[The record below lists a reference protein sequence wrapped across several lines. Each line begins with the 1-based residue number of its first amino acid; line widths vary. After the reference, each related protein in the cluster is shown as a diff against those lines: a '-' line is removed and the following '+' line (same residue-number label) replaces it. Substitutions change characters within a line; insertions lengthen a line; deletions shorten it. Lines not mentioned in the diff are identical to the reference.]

1 MISGIDIYDGEY
13 GIDLSKT
20 GASFVIVK
28 ASQGTTAQG
37 HYRALANAALKN
49 SQLLGLYHF
58 VDVRK
63 GAEAEAAFFAKCVS
77 PYLGHAALFLDWENN
92 DVTGQK
98 NITAGP
104 KYAKAFLDKLY
115 ELTGVRAGIYMNK
128 SCATEYDWTAV
139 AKAGYPLWGA
149 QYLNKYYNNQVYGFV
164 KDPTLTTGWGAW
176 GKPTIY
182 QYTSRGRLSGYAGE
196 LDLDVYYGSMSDWA
210 AMGTVRKA
218 TAKQATAKAAEPATG
233 TVEKLM
239 KLAYA
244 DLGYYAPSDPE
255 PGSKA
260 GRYCAKLMGESWLA
274 GPSTEIW
281 WCCMWVSMMLD
292 KAGVKCPG
300 FPTYNTD
307 LAWNGGAKSRAIDK
321 AAIRR
326 GDILIFDWNFNTTAT
341 DHIGFATGSPRN
353 GYVNTIEGN
362 VGNAVKE
369 KVRPLSSIRYALR
382 PKYSDAA
389 AQSVTASTT
398 IKNPTQ
404 NGKKLDVDGVGG
416 YNTVY
421 EAQAQLGTVRDGEI
435 SGQVKGNYGHFEG
448 MVAVSFG
455 GGGSQLVGAIQ
466 KVVGAAV
473 DNIWG
478 PETSTKLQKWLID
491 HGYSCGKCGADSYF
505 GHDSV
510 CALQR
515 SLNDGKWREW
525 TA

>member
-37 HYRALANAALKN
+37 HYKALANAALKN
-49 SQLLGLYHF
+49 GQLLGIYHF
-58 VDVRK
+58 VDVRR
-63 GAEAEAAFFAKCVS
+63 GAEAEAAFFAGCAK
-77 PYLGHAALFLDWENN
+77 PYLGEATLWLDWEDN

-98 NITAGP
+98 NVTAGP
-104 KYAKAFLDKLY
+104 AYAKRFLDTLH

-128 SCATEYDWTAV
+128 GVATSYDWSEV

-149 QYLNKYYNNQVYGFV
+149 QYLRKYYDSQVAGFV
-164 KDPTLTTGWGAW
+164 SNPALTTGWGAW
-176 GKPTIY
+176 GTPTVY
-182 QYTSRGRLSGYAGE
+182 QYTSRGRLGGYAGE
-196 LDLDVYYGSMSDWA
+196 LDLDVYYGTRADWKALGTAGKDSMTTKTTKS
-210 AMGTVRKA
+210 
-218 TAKQATAKAAEPATG
+218 AEPASG

-239 KLAYA
+239 ELAYA

-260 GRYCAKLMGESWLA
+260 GRYCARLLHEPWLA
-274 GPSTEIW
+274 GLSTKIW
-281 WCCMWVSMMLD
+281 WCCMWISMILD
-292 KAGVKCPG
+292 KAGVSCPG

-307 LAWNGGAKSRAIDK
+307 LAWNGGAKARAIDK

-353 GYVNTIEGN
+353 GYVSTIEGN

-369 KVRPLSSIRYALR
+369 KSRPLSSIRYAIR
-382 PKYSDAA
+382 PLYADAA
-389 AQSVTASTT
+389 AQSVTASTNV
-398 IKNPTQ
+398 KNPTQ

-421 EAQAQLGTVRDGEI
+421 EWQAQMGTVRDGEI
-435 SGQVKGNYGHFEG
+435 SGQVRGNYEHFEG
-448 MVAVSFG
+448 IVAVSFG

-466 KVVGAAV
+466 KVIGAAA
-473 DNIWG
+473 DNVWG
-478 PETSTKLQKWLID
+478 PETTTKLQKWLIK
-491 HGYSCGKCGADSYF
+491 HSYSCGKCGADGYF

-515 SLNDGKWREW
+515 ALNDGKWRKW